1 MKTDKV
7 LWGLLFLGGGIALLL
22 AALGIGMEFEL
33 MKILVS
39 ILLLGIA
46 LTSFIRFRFFL
57 SMVPLAFVV
66 YIWKAQLGFERVN
79 LWLLILASVV
89 LSIGLSIIFQKKH
102 HFRRHKHSDTW
113 SDTKEVINDDE
124 YVTIDSSFGEQTK
137 YVHASNLKQVNIGGH
152 FSTQKVFFDQCQ
164 ISPEGLKIDVSAN
177 FCEITLIMPKEWRI
191 VNSVNVFAGSV
202 KESDILSSV
211 TRTPVELRGS
221 VNFAEVDIN
230 YV

>member
-7 LWGLLFLGGGIALLL
+7 LWGLLFLGGGIVLLL

-33 MKILVS
+33 MKVISS

-66 YIWKAQLGFERVN
+66 YIWKEQLGLENVN

-89 LSIGLSIIFQKKH
+89 LSIGLSIIFQRKH
-102 HFRRHKHSDTW
+102 HFRSHKHSDTW
-113 SDTKEVINDDE
+113 SETKEVINDDE

-152 FSTQKVFFDQCQ
+152 FSTQKIFFDQCQ
-164 ISPEGLKIDVSAN
+164 ISPEGLKIDISAN
-177 FCEITLIMPKEWRI
+177 FCEITINMPREWRI
-191 VNSVNVFAGSV
+191 VNKVNVFAGSV
-202 KESDILSSV
+202 KESDTLSADV
-211 TRTPVELRGS
+211 RTPVELRGS
-221 VNFAEVDIN
+221 VSFAEVDIN
-230 YV
+230 YI